1 MSEKIDLL
9 LYFGVYNLA
18 HQHILCSIVCRP
30 CPLGVGVGWGGVGWG
45 GVEKALT
52 ISALSIVSPNMV
64 WCLRRLEC

>member
-45 GVEKALT
+45 GEGTHYFGLGHSVTKHGVVFEET
-52 ISALSIVSPNMV
+52 
-64 WCLRRLEC
+64 